1 MTTQSTRRTF
11 ATQFT
16 GSVDKTA
23 GIIRGVA
30 VITAGIAKG
39 HGEEVD
45 AVTLSQV
52 AECARSF
59 AGGLKVVDR
68 HTKSSDSIFS
78 TTGTLRN
85 FRVEDGKVRADLHI
99 LATEPNRDKLLEMA
113 ETMPDTF
120 GLSIA
125 FSGPTETR
133 DGRNF
138 ARCAEIYN
146 AALVDVP
153 AANPTGLFSANVEV
167 ETEVKV
173 DATGAGNFPPT
184 MTPDEILK
192 QCGALIASATTELA
206 SRLANAETKLS
217 AMEGGMKSAT
227 NAVTECS
234 AKIDGAVKEFAAKL
248 GDENKRI
255 ELTAQ
260 TVAKEFAKNV
270 GTSAGVRT
278 DGAAGNGTPP
288 APSAADTFEATA
300 KKHFAATKS
309 QAKAFELSIA
319 EDPKGYAAFRAAN
332 RDLKF
337 A

>member
-1 MTTQSTRRTF
+1 MTTQTKRTF

-16 GSVDKTA
+16 GSVDKAA

-30 VITAGIAKG
+30 VITEGIAKG
-39 HGEEVD
+39 HGEEID

-52 AECARSF
+52 ADCARGF

-78 TTGTLRN
+78 TTGTLKN

-138 ARCAEIYN
+138 ARCTEIYN

-153 AANPTGLFSANVEV
+153 AANPTGLFSADAGADGAR
-167 ETEVKV
+167 KV
-173 DATGAGNFPPT
+173 DASGGSNIPP

-192 QCGALIASATTELA
+192 QCGALIASATTEMA
-206 SRLANAETKLS
+206 SRLAAAETKLA
-217 AMEGGMKSAT
+217 AMEGGVSDANK
-227 NAVTECS
+227 AVTECS
-234 AKIDGAVKEFAAKL
+234 AKLESTVKELTAKL

-260 TVAKEFAKNV
+260 TVAKEFAKHV

-278 DGAAGNGTPP
+278 DGAAGTSSA
-288 APSAADTFEATA
+288 APSAADEFEAAA
-300 KKHFAATKS
+300 KKHFSATKS
-309 QAKAFELSIA
+309 QAKAFELAIG
-319 EDPKGYAAFRAAN
+319 ENPKGYAAFRAAN
-332 RDLKF
+332 RDIKF

>member
-1 MTTQSTRRTF
+1 MNTTKQHAF

-16 GSVDKTA
+16 GSVDKVA

-30 VITAGIAKG
+30 VITEGVAKG
-39 HGEEVD
+39 HGEHID
-45 AVTLSQV
+45 AITLSQV
-52 AECARSF
+52 AACARSF

-113 ETMPDTF
+113 EMMPDTF

-125 FSGPTETR
+125 FSGPTEVR

-138 ARCAEIYN
+138 ARCSEIYN

-153 AANPTGLFSANVEV
+153 AANPTGLFSAIVSV
-167 ETEVKV
+167 ETEVEV
-173 DATGAGNFPPT
+173 DAGGASNISP

-192 QCGALIASATTELA
+192 QCAALIASATTEMT
-206 SRLANAETKLS
+206 SRLAAAETKLA
-217 AMEGGMKSAT
+217 AMEGGVKS
-227 NAVTECS
+227 NSDGLMECS
-234 AKIDGAVKEFAAKL
+234 AKLDASVKEFAVKL

-260 TVAKEFAKNV
+260 TVAKEFAKHV

-278 DGAAGNGTPP
+278 DGGGAPAVS
-288 APSAADTFEATA
+288 APSAADNFETVA
-300 KKHFAATKS
+300 KKHFASTKS
-309 QAKAFELSIA
+309 QVKAFSLA
-319 EDPKGYAAFRAAN
+319 MTEDPKGYAAFRAAN

>member
-16 GSVDKTA
+16 GSVDKAA

-30 VITAGIAKG
+30 VITEGVAKG
-39 HGEEVD
+39 HGEEID
-45 AVTLSQV
+45 AITLSQV
-52 AECARSF
+52 AACARSF

-113 ETMPDTF
+113 ELMPDTF

-138 ARCAEIYN
+138 ARCTEIYN

-153 AANPTGLFSANVEV
+153 AANPTGLFSAIVSV
-167 ETEVKV
+167 ETEVEV
-173 DATGAGNFPPT
+173 DANGKRNIPP

-192 QCGALIASATTELA
+192 QCGALIASATTELT
-206 SRLANAETKLS
+206 SRLASAETKLA
-217 AMEGGMKSAT
+217 AMEGGVKSAT
-227 NAVTECS
+227 DAVTECS
-234 AKIDGAVKEFAAKL
+234 AKIDASVKEFSAKL

-260 TVAKEFAKNV
+260 TVAKEFAKHV

-278 DGAAGNGTPP
+278 DGGGAPVAGT
-288 APSAADTFEATA
+288 PSAADNFEATA

-309 QAKAFELSIA
+309 QTKAFTLA
-319 EDPKGYAAFRAAN
+319 MGEDPKGYAAFRAES
-332 RDLKF
+332 RDIKF

>member
-1 MTTQSTRRTF
+1 MTTQTKRTF

-16 GSVDKTA
+16 GSVDKVA

-30 VITAGIAKG
+30 VITEGVAKG
-39 HGEEVD
+39 HGEHID
-45 AVTLSQV
+45 AITLSQV
-52 AECARSF
+52 AACARSF

-133 DGRNF
+133 NGRNF
-138 ARCAEIYN
+138 ARCTEIYN

-153 AANPTGLFSANVEV
+153 AANPTGLFSADGASEGAR
-167 ETEVKV
+167 KV
-173 DATGAGNFPPT
+173 DASGASNLSP

-192 QCGALIASATTELA
+192 QCGALIASATTEMA
-206 SRLANAETKLS
+206 SRLAAVETKLA

-227 NAVTECS
+227 EAVTECS
-234 AKIDGAVKEFAAKL
+234 AKIDATVKEFSAKL

-260 TVAKEFAKNV
+260 TVAKEFAKHV
-270 GTSAGVRT
+270 GTSSGVRT
-278 DGAAGNGTPP
+278 DGAGNGQAV
-288 APSAADTFEATA
+288 APTAADDFEAAA

-309 QAKAFELSIA
+309 PTKAFELAIG
-319 EDPKGYAAFRAAN
+319 ENPKGYAAFRAAN
-332 RDLKF
+332 RDIKF